1 MNKKRKIKLLLLLAL
16 LVIIVI
22 AYVVLQKNPVKD
34 ENAEAE
40 ADAETYPV
48 TEIDTALVTSIG
60 IINNGESID
69 FTKRNGIWYLDG
81 DDSFS
86 VDEDKIESYLD
97 NAGNITSDTCIE
109 NVSDLSEY
117 GLDDPVLNL
126 TLQWDDNMYLIKV
139 GDYNSVISSYYVS
152 VNDDDTIYTINSS
165 QYYSLSKEL
174 ENFEKI
180 ESDTSDSE
188 S

>member
-22 AYVVLQKNPVKD
+22 AYVVLQKNPIKD
-34 ENAEAE
+34 ENV
-40 ADAETYPV
+40 ETETETEIYPV

-60 IINNGESID
+60 TINNGESID

-81 DDSFS
+81 DDLFS

-97 NAGNITSDTCIE
+97 SAGNITSDTCIE

-126 TLQWDDNMYLIKV
+126 TLQWDENMYLIKV
-139 GDYNSVISSYYVS
+139 GDYNSVISSYYVC
-152 VNDDDTIYTINSS
+152 VNDENTIYTITSS
-165 QYYSLSKEL
+165 QYYSLNKAL
-174 ENFEKI
+174 EDFEKI
-180 ESDTSDSE
+180 ESETSE
-188 S
+188 EQ

>member
-16 LVIIVI
+16 LVIRVI

-69 FTKRNGIWYLDG
+69 FTIRNGIWYLDG

-165 QYYSLSKEL
+165 QYYSLSKAL

>member
-16 LVIIVI
+16 LTIIII

-34 ENAEAE
+34 KNVEDETE
-40 ADAETYPV
+40 TETYSV

-69 FTKRNGIWYLDG
+69 FTKRNGMWYTDG

-97 NAGNITSDTCIE
+97 YAGNITSDTCIE

-117 GLDDPVLNL
+117 GLNDPVLNL
-126 TLQWDDNMYLIKV
+126 TLQWDENMYLIEV
-139 GDYNSVISSYYVS
+139 GDYNAVISSYYVC
-152 VNDDDTIYTINSS
+152 VNDENTVYTITSS
-165 QYYSLSKEL
+165 QYDSLNKAL
-174 ENFEKI
+174 EDFEKI
-180 ESDTSDSE
+180 ESETSE
-188 S
+188 EQ

>member
-1 MNKKRKIKLLLLLAL
+1 MNKKRKIKLLVLLAL
-16 LVIIVI
+16 LLVTVT
-22 AYVVLQKNPVKD
+22 AYLLLQKNPVKD

-40 ADAETYPV
+40 AETETYPV
-48 TEIDTALVTSIG
+48 TEIDTTPVTSIG
-60 IINNGESID
+60 IINKGESID

-86 VDEDKIESYLD
+86 VDEDKIESYLKS
-97 NAGNITSDTCIE
+97 AGNMTSDTCIE

-126 TLQWDDNMYLIKV
+126 TIQWDNNMYLIKV

-165 QYYSLSKEL
+165 QYYSLSKTL
-174 ENFEKI
+174 EDFEKLKS
-180 ESDTSDSE
+180 ETSDLE
-188 S
+188 